1 MTAILKS
8 FAETGSKVLD
18 FKGGIWC
25 TVSGMLAAKA
35 IETANISITFTMLVS
50 GMLAAKAIET
60 LDTNSKDT
68 NSNVSGMLAAKAIE
82 TLHLGSNT
90 HKNRFRHAGR

>member
-35 IETANISITFTMLVS
+35 IETPSLKTVAVS
-50 GMLAAKAIET
+50 G
-60 LDTNSKDT
+60 DC
-68 NSNVSGMLAAKAIE
+68 
-82 TLHLGSNT
+82 
-90 HKNRFRHAGR
+90 FRHAGR

>member
-8 FAETGSKVLD
+8 FAEMGSKVLD

-35 IETANISITFTMLVS
+35 IETTPLARCRKSNTVS

-60 LDTNSKDT
+60 FYKLC
-68 NSNVSGMLAAKAIE
+68 
-82 TLHLGSNT
+82 
-90 HKNRFRHAGR
+90 